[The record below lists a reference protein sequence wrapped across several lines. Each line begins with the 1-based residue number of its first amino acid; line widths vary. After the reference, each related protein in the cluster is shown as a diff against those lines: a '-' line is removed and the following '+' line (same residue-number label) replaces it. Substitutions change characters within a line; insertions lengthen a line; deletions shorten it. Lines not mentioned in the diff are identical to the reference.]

1 LVAVNEFNE
10 KYVATKENKLGH
22 NRGSK

>member
-1 LVAVNEFNE
+1 VEVNEFNE